1 MKILV
6 IAAHPDDEVLG
17 CGGTIARFSAEG
29 ASVSI
34 LILANGLTSRA
45 DFDASRQLD
54 LLRVH
59 HDRARRA
66 GEILG
71 AKEVNLAGFPDQKM
85 DTIPL
90 LEVTQAIEREI
101 TRVQPHMVFTHHPGD
116 LNMDHAI
123 THRATLTATRPMPK
137 THISRVLC
145 FEIPSSTEWA
155 FQVFRPTFQPQV
167 FYDISN
173 SLDRK
178 IAAMEIYESEVCEAP
193 HPRSSEALRSLA
205 AVRGASIGLHSAEA
219 FQLVRETF
227 ACSRPIL

>member
-1 MKILV
+1 MNILV

-17 CGGTIARFSAEG
+17 CGGTIARLAAEG

-45 DFDASRQLD
+45 DFDTAREQE

-90 LEVTQAIEREI
+90 LDVTQTIEREI
-101 TRVQPHMVFTHHPGD
+101 ARVQPHTLFTQHGGD
-116 LNMDHAI
+116 LNMDHVI
-123 THRATLTATRPMPK
+123 TYRATLTATRPMKGRCVP
-137 THISRVLC
+137 RVLAY
-145 FEIPSSTEWA
+145 EIASSTEWA
-155 FQVFRPTFQPQV
+155 FQKFQPVFHPQV
-167 FYDISN
+167 FFDVSGFMDKK
-173 SLDRK
+173 L
-178 IAAMEIYESEVCEAP
+178 AAMAVYESETRPSP
-193 HPRSSEALRSLA
+193 HPRSPEALRALA
-205 AVRGASIGLHSAEA
+205 LRWGAASGLDAAEA
-219 FQLVRETF
+219 FDLVREV
-227 ACSRPIL
+227 I